1 MNKQQ
6 SNLSKPFFDVR
17 TALVPRLL
25 GVATLAL
32 AMECAVALPNQ
43 EDPSQ
48 RDWVAREHADVVT
61 GALYPA
67 VLLVSRST
75 NASQAKAKIGLGYL
89 AVGNYSKRPMEV
101 TLAWDSSRSWNHGV
115 TSCKPN
121 GCEVQ
126 IRFGTAKAM
135 KFVAVQDKN
144 SPTLILQ
151 DGRSFV
157 ADAAQR
163 SGAIEAQVQTLED
176 GLLIFQFNT
185 ASNLPLERL
194 KK

>member
-1 MNKQQ
+1 MNSK
-6 SNLSKPFFDVR
+6 LSRLSRSVFEVR
-17 TALVPRLL
+17 TALIPRLL
-25 GVATLAL
+25 GVATLSL
-32 AMECAVALPNQ
+32 TMECAFALPNQ

-67 VLLVSRST
+67 ALLVSRST
-75 NASQAKAKIGLGYL
+75 SASQAKAKIGLGYL

-101 TLAWDSSRSWNHGV
+101 TFSWDSSRLWNRGV
-115 TSCKPN
+115 TGCKPN
-121 GCEVQ
+121 GCELQ
-126 IRFGTAKAM
+126 IRFGAAKAM
-135 KFVAVQDKN
+135 KFIAVQDKN

-151 DGRSFV
+151 DGHSFV
-157 ADAAQR
+157 AEAAQR
-163 SGAIEAQVQTLED
+163 SGAIEAQIQTLED

-185 ASNLPLERL
+185 GSRLQVEKL